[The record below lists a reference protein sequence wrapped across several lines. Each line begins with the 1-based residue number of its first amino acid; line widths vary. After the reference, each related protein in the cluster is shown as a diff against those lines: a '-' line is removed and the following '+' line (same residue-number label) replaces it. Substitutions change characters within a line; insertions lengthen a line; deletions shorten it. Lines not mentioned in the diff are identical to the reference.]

1 MEFVRGHEE
10 DFERLPALCINLSAE
25 RVGIEYQDENLS
37 SCELDFRNLSSHLVV
52 RLSRTKDS
60 SFYFG
65 VESVRVPD
73 FSKSFTVLN
82 ATHRNKII
90 ETVTSRN
97 ALISRVKES
106 VLSHLVSL
114 SLSSSLHCRQGLGV
128 ANALID
134 VLESWQEIRL
144 WLGHYTDRVAS
155 MTSFRSS
162 TAHELVELKEK
173 TDRLLGFSMKSYDVT
188 SRVSRFCLK
197 TLSELFVH
205 RQIGLEREKFKKEN
219 DALKQELEI
228 SKRRVEK
235 LEKEIS
241 RVRSAA
247 EIEVQQLK
255 DNSNREIRKWKDLAR
270 TIVPKESEEIAKLKE
285 ENTRLSALVSRLS
298 RAVHGLCTS

>member
-82 ATHRNKII
+82 VTHRNKII

-97 ALISRVKES
+97 ALTSRVKES
-106 VLSHLVSL
+106 VLSHLASL
-114 SLSSSLHCRQGLGV
+114 SLSLHCRQGLGV

-219 DALKQELEI
+219 DTLKQELEI

-270 TIVPKESEEIAKLKE
+270 TIVPKESEEITKLKK
-285 ENTRLSALVSRLS
+285 ENARLSALVSRLS